1 MHVKRRKTKEGY
13 QKKGQSVRILTYNK
27 QYTIQK
33 KVNKE
38 IKHTKI
44 YTVHPN
50 LVTSIGKYRRIV
62 LSNVKITTTLC

>member
-1 MHVKRRKTKEGY
+1 MWKEGK
-13 QKKGQSVRILTYNK
+13 QKKGTKRKVKVLGSRHAKQ
-27 QYTIQK
+27 QYTTQK
-33 KVNKE
+33 KIKYE

-44 YTVHPN
+44 YAVHPN